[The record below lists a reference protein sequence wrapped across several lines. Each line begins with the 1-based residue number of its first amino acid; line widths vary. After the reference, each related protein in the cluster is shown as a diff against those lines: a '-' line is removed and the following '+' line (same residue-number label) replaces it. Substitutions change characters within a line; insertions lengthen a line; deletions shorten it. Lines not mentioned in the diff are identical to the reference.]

1 MPESET
7 NQATDETIIIDV
19 RRRKRAFAITEHE
32 RLYLRQLLTEKQTRM
47 ERLRDEMKVIGVV
60 IRALFFDGEARKA
73 RLLLEAL
80 Q

>member
-1 MPESET
+1 MSELT
-7 NQATDETIIIDV
+7 EPVEVIDV

-32 RLYLRQLLTEKQTRM
+32 RIYLRELLTEKRTRM
-47 ERLRDEMKVIGVV
+47 ERLRDEMKMIGIVS
-60 IRALFFDGEARKA
+60 RALFFDAEARKA